1 MNFSSWW
8 GRHTIEPN
16 RSDLWQLGPMRV
28 WIQHSTHEWRVAWHY
43 SGDLLDSTVRSVP
56 GARNEMPPSEAK
68 VVNCVFGSAAREDLI
83 FSPSLPDRSVITRPS
98 TPLFILPNEKVT
110 LYVVNPLWL
119 RIEMPQGQN
128 QAAKLIQEIPTYQLS
143 DTWFGPMSSAGE
155 LCYASTAPAYL
166 DLKEVPLRLHCA
178 ISSVSIRNSGFDA
191 LRLDRIQVPLSRLS
205 LFYSPRTGFWTNSFS
220 FERRDDNEMAAIK
233 LEAQP
238 PAEASPSQFVTGPR
252 TSTSESGVIRAF
264 SALFKE
270 RSHA

>member
-28 WIQHSTHEWRVAWHY
+28 WIQHSTQEWRVAWHY
-43 SGDLLDSTVRSVP
+43 GGELLDATVRSVQ
-56 GARNEMPPSEAK
+56 GARNEMPPSDAK
-68 VVNCVFGSAAREDLI
+68 MVNCVFGSAAREDLL
-83 FSPSLPDRSVITRPS
+83 FSPALPDRSVICRPL

-119 RIEMPQGQN
+119 RIEMPPAQN
-128 QAAKLIQEIPTYQLS
+128 QASKLIQEIPTFQLS

-155 LCYASTAPAYL
+155 LSYASTAPAYL

-178 ISSVSIRNSGFDA
+178 ISAVSIRNSGHDS
-191 LRLDRIQVPLSRLS
+191 LRLDRIKVPLPRLS
-205 LFYSPRTGFWTNSFS
+205 LFYSPRTGFWTDSFS
-220 FERRDDNEMAAIK
+220 FERRDDNEMASIK
-233 LEAQP
+233 LEGQP

-252 TSTSESGVIRAF
+252 QSSSESGVIRAF
-264 SALFKE
+264 SALFKD
-270 RSHA
+270 RGHA